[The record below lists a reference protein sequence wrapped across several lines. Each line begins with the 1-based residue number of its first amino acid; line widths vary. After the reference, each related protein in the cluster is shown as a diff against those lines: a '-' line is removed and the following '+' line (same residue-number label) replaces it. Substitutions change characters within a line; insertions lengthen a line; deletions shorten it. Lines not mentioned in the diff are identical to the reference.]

1 MAAIS
6 AERAVSLIKEHGHA
20 LGTERVPF
28 QEAYGRVLRE
38 PIRADRDFPP
48 FDRVMMDGIAVR
60 GDEISRRVRAFRSI
74 GVQRAGVE
82 AAALTEPGTCFEV
95 MTGAVLPEGAGAVI
109 PIERVAARGAEFQ
122 LEKGYEPVPG
132 QFIHVRGSDNL
143 RGDTLLEEGV
153 VVGGKEMALIATCG
167 YAEVTVTVPLE
178 ITIVSTGD
186 ELVEVDKIPAPYQIR
201 KSNAYALAAAC
212 QALAYPVRT
221 RLRHLPDDRAFI
233 AAELPSLLEGT
244 DMVLFSGGI
253 SKGKYD
259 FMEELLGLAG
269 VERHFHWV
277 RQRPGKP
284 LWFGTS
290 KGGIPVFALP
300 GNPNSTLTCFRR
312 YVTLMSDRMTG
323 LTRCHERVA
332 LLKSPFAFD
341 KALTLLLP
349 ASLEYDPDGRMSV
362 EPVPPQNSGDLTRLP
377 HSDGFIELPED
388 QEVFPAGFP
397 ARFFPW

>member
-1 MAAIS
+1 
-6 AERAVSLIKEHGHA
+6 
-20 LGTERVPF
+20 
-28 QEAYGRVLRE
+28 
-38 PIRADRDFPP
+38 
-48 FDRVMMDGIAVR
+48 
-60 GDEISRRVRAFRSI
+60 
-74 GVQRAGVE
+74 
-82 AAALTEPGTCFEV
+82 
-95 MTGAVLPEGAGAVI
+95 
-109 PIERVAARGAEFQ
+109 
-122 LEKGYEPVPG
+122 
-132 QFIHVRGSDNL
+132 
-143 RGDTLLEEGV
+143 
-153 VVGGKEMALIATCG
+153 MALIASCG
-167 YAEVTVTVPLE
+167 YTRVTVTVPLE

-186 ELVEVDKIPAPYQIR
+186 ELVEVEQIPAPYQIR

-212 QALAYPVRT
+212 QVLAYPVRT

-233 AAELPSLLEGT
+233 AAELPSLLEGA

-259 FMEELLGLAG
+259 FMEGLLGLAG

-290 KGGIPVFALP
+290 KRGIPVFALP

-341 KALTLLLP
+341 KALTLFLP

-388 QEVFPAGFP
+388 QQVFPAGFP
-397 ARFFPW
+397 ARFYPW

>member
-6 AERAVSLIKEHGHA
+6 AERADSLIRESA
-20 LGTERVPF
+20 RVLETEDVPF
-28 QEAYGRVLRE
+28 REAYGRVLRE

-60 GDEISRRVRAFRSI
+60 GEDISRRIRAFRSV
-74 GVQRAGVE
+74 GTQRAGVE
-82 AAALTEPGTCFEV
+82 AAALKEPGTCFEV
-95 MTGAVLPEGAGAVI
+95 MTGAVLPVGSDTVI
-109 PIERVAARGAEFQ
+109 PVEKVDARGDVFK

-132 QFIHVRGSDNL
+132 QFVHGQGSDKL
-143 RGDTLLEEGV
+143 RGDTLLEPGV
-153 VVGGKEMALIATCG
+153 LLGGKEIAVVATCG
-167 YAEVTVTVPLE
+167 YTQVSVTVPLE

-186 ELVEVDKIPAPYQIR
+186 ELVEVDQTPAPYKIR
-201 KSNAYALAAAC
+201 KSNAYALAASC
-212 QALAYPVRT
+212 QALGYPVQT
-221 RLRHLPDDRAFI
+221 RLRHLPDDRVFI
-233 AAELPSLLEGT
+233 AAELPSLLEDA

-259 FMEELLGLAG
+259 FMEALLELAG

-290 KGGIPVFALP
+290 KRGTPVFALP
-300 GNPNSTLTCFRR
+300 GNPNSTLTCFYR
-312 YVTLMSDRMTG
+312 YVTLMSDKMTG
-323 LTRCHERVA
+323 LSKCHERVA

-341 KALTLLLP
+341 KTLTLFLP
-349 ASLEYDPDGRMSV
+349 ASLEYGPGGQLLV

-377 HSDGFIELPED
+377 QSDGFIELPED
-388 QEVFPAGFP
+388 KQVFPAGFS